1 MRASCRRLPH
11 TALTIIHLAFLV
23 GCLGLLM
30 PHLPGVDDAVACRA
44 DGSVRVGEP
53 QTQWVASFGST
64 QLFSGHEHILEH
76 YFTFIERDHP
86 FSV

>member
-1 MRASCRRLPH
+1 MSTMRASCRRLPH

-53 QTQWVASFGST
+53 QTQ
-64 QLFSGHEHILEH
+64 
-76 YFTFIERDHP
+76 
-86 FSV
+86 